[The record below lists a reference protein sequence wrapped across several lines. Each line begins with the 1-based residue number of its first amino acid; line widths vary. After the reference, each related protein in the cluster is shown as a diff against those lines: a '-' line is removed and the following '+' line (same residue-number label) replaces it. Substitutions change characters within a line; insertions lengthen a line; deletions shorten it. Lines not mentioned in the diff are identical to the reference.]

1 MIKITYEQL
10 IKKLHTY
17 SPMEKV
23 LKEHPEIRGNQ
34 KLIKKFNDS
43 LTPQQQKIMMTPIV
57 SYDSL
62 QTLLAT
68 SFFDKETLLR

>member
-34 KLIKKFNDS
+34 KLIKK
-43 LTPQQQKIMMTPIV
+43 V
-57 SYDSL
+57 
-62 QTLLAT
+62 
-68 SFFDKETLLR
+68 

>member
-43 LTPQQQKIMMTPIV
+43 LTPQQQK
-57 SYDSL
+57 S
-62 QTLLAT
+62 
-68 SFFDKETLLR
+68 